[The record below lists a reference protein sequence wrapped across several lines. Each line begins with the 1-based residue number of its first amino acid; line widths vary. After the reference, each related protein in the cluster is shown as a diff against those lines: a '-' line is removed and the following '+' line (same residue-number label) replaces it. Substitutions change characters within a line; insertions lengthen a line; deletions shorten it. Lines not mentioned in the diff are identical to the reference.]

1 MRKTAVYAI
10 FAAVLSAASAPAMA
24 AGASSD
30 YGKAYCSY
38 LKTRAMAAKTAD
50 RRRALMAEYK
60 RCLKE
65 HGEG

>member
-10 FAAVLSAASAPAMA
+10 FAAVIITGSAPAMS

-30 YGKAYCSY
+30 YGKVYCSY

-50 RRRALMAEYK
+50 KRRALMAEYK